1 MALFGGKRKGKE
13 YGGVTLPHFRTTFDT
28 LLTIDFSLSFVC
40 QLQTKEVPDKRYGLL
55 QSSKASEKLGGPLL
69 GCFVN
74 IFLRCF
80 NIICVL
86 QMQSEKTFQTMC
98 TERVHCWCFSDFCKG
113 QAFVIQHQNSSS
125 YLLCVILLHIQ
136 SPFRLPAPLIVC
148 VHDCCSYVPQ
158 WPFFISFALQRA
170 YSSSSKSINIYCV
183 KEWDF
188 TGQPKERT
196 AYFCNFEDLHANSQI
211 FLLIFNT
218 ADSIRPRCVCL
229 QTIYLAFFISFAL
242 QQAYSSSSKTINIY
256 CGKE

>member
-1 MALFGGKRKGKE
+1 MALLGGNRRGKIAFME
-13 YGGVTLPHFRTTFDT
+13 VLHCLIFAL
-28 LLTIDFSLSFVC
+28 LLTHSW
-40 QLQTKEVPDKRYGLL
+40 
-55 QSSKASEKLGGPLL
+55 QSISPRVLFANCKQRRSQINAMAFTNPARLAEKLGRPLL

-136 SPFRLPAPLIVC
+136 SPFRRPAPLIVC

-188 TGQPKERT
+188 TGQLKERT
-196 AYFCNFEDLHANSQI
+196 AYFCNFEHLHAVFSLT
-211 FLLIFNT
+211 LLILLVHVT
-218 ADSIRPRCVCL
+218 HV
-229 QTIYLAFFISFAL
+229 
-242 QQAYSSSSKTINIY
+242 SKPKYAWIMSPMT
-256 CGKE
+256 